1 MRYTFSLQF
10 FLVLVSFTVTIAGY
24 SQKNTAY
31 PKLVVIKNVNVIPMT
46 SPDSV
51 LYNRTVVIKN
61 NRIESIGQSVSGN
74 AMVIEGKGKWLI
86 PGLIDMHVHIP
97 SDFNITSKLPTQAP
111 DLLFNVQDL
120 MTPYIANGVTT
131 VFNLNAD
138 VGSFYQRSEI
148 FRQKVIGPRMALAAL
163 INGGEGPGRRAN
175 TASDGRQAVRDAR
188 AEGYEFIKAYSSL
201 NIETFKAM
209 VDEAKKLNVKV
220 VGHIPDAFRGKLEQ
234 AFVPNFGMVAHAEEF
249 SKHSEDFSE
258 ADARRFAQ
266 LAKENGTW
274 LTPTLTTMEWIAAQ
288 ARSLEGLRALPALQ
302 YVHPLLQSKWLTA
315 NSYNKGTTPKRVAY
329 FENMTQFHFKLVKA
343 FKNAGVPM
351 VAGTDAGLSGIV
363 GGFSLHDELELLVQ
377 AGLTPREALNSATHL
392 PAIWLGLE
400 SEIGTIETG
409 KLADLILLN
418 DNPLIDIKNTRQ
430 IAGIF
435 VNGQWLSKAKI
446 DTMLADLSKRNTASK
461 DKFDWKKI
469 MNR

>member
-1 MRYTFSLQF
+1 MKHKCSLSF
-10 FLVLVSFTVTIAGY
+10 FLFLISFIASY
-24 SQKNTAY
+24 SQNNAKTQR
-31 PKLVVIKNVNVIPMT
+31 LIVVRNVNVISMT
-46 SPDSV
+46 SPDSI

-61 NRIESIGQSVSGN
+61 NRIESIGQSVPSN
-74 AMVIEGKGKWLI
+74 ATVIEGKGKWLI

-111 DLLFNVQDL
+111 DLLFDVQDL
-120 MTPYIANGVTT
+120 VTPYIANGVTT

-175 TASDGRQAVRDAR
+175 TASDGRQAVRDTK
-188 AEGYEFIKAYSSL
+188 AEGYEFIKVYSSL
-201 NIETFKAM
+201 NIETFQAI
-209 VDEAKKLNVKV
+209 VDEAKKLKFKV
-220 VGHIPDAFRGKLEQ
+220 VGHIPDAFQGKLEQ
-234 AFVPNFGMVAHAEEF
+234 AFVSNFGMVAHAEEF

-258 ADARRFAQ
+258 ADAKRFAQ
-266 LAKENGTW
+266 LAKENNTW
-274 LTPTLTTMEWIAAQ
+274 LAPTLTTMEWIAEQ
-288 ARSLEGLRALPALQ
+288 ARSLEKLRSLPALQ

-315 NSYNKGTTPKRVAY
+315 NSYNKGTTPKRVTY
-329 FENMTQFHFKLVKA
+329 FESMAKFHFKLVKA
-343 FKNAGVPM
+343 FKEAGVPM

-377 AGLTPREALNSATHL
+377 AGLTPWEALNAATHL

-400 SEIGTIETG
+400 TEIGTIETG
-409 KLADLILLN
+409 KLADLILL
-418 DNPLIDIKNTRQ
+418 DANPLVDVKNARK
-430 IAGIF
+430 IAGTF

-446 DTMLADLSKRNTASK
+446 NAMLADLSKRNTAAK
-461 DKFDWKKI
+461 DKFDWNKI
-469 MNR
+469 MKR